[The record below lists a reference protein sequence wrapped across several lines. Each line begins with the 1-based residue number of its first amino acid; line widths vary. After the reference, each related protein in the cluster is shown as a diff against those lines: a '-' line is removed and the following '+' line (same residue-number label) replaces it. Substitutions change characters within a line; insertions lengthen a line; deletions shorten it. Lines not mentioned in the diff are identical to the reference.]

1 MKKETSLVLADKV
14 LHDTNVIVITDKKKL
29 TQATEVLSRLNQALD
44 AVTAD
49 KEKITKPIN
58 ASLKEIRL
66 KYKPTEDNLNHM
78 IDLIRTEMSRYAT
91 VLANEKALA
100 SAKIEKRLEAGTLGI
115 VKAVEKLGALES
127 VPEKIEVAS
136 GSLQFRPKQVL
147 KITNIDRIP
156 RAFMVVDEGK
166 LLEALKKGDEIEGAE
181 LSTV

>member
-14 LHDTNVIVITDKKKL
+14 LHDTNVIVITDEKEL
-29 TQATEVLSRLNQALD
+29 TQAVEILSRLNQTLD
-44 AVTAD
+44 AVTFD
-49 KEKITKPIN
+49 REKITKPIN

-115 VKAVEKLGALES
+115 VKAVERLGALQD
-127 VPEKIEVAS
+127 VPDKVTVES
-136 GSLQFRPKQVL
+136 GSLSF
-147 KITNIDRIP
+147 
-156 RAFMVVDEGK
+156 
-166 LLEALKKGDEIEGAE
+166 
-181 LSTV
+181 